1 MKLNS
6 DQEKTLNKIDAHPGL
21 PLNNLLGQGQAQ
33 SADKATAKTATEAGT
48 ASNAPTSAQD
58 RLTIDGAT
66 RVFRETEAT
75 LKNEAPVDA
84 EKVARI
90 RQAIADGSYK
100 PDAERTTDSF
110 IALENALYNK

>member
-6 DQEKTLNKIDAHPGL
+6 DQEKILNKIDAHPGL
-21 PLNNLLGQGQAQ
+21 PLDSLLGQGQAQ
-33 SADKATAKTATEAGT
+33 SADKATPKASTEAGA
-48 ASNAPTSAQD
+48 ASSAPDAARD

-100 PDAERTTDSF
+100 PNAERTTDSF
-110 IALENALYNK
+110 IALENSLYNK